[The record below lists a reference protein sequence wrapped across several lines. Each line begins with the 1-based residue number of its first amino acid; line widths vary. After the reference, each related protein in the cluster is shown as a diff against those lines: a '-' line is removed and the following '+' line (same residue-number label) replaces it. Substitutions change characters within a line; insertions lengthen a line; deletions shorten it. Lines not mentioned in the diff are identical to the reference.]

1 MEAVEIRCHGTPPT
15 PPNHPQVTHATLP
28 LPLNSRTLRPHT
40 HRLTPHLLYSQNE
53 DIRPSSDAGHYLCDF
68 TYYTSLVE
76 YWRRN
81 PEGERPV
88 MFFHVPGGAEEKDVE
103 RGRRVALGLIAALV
117 ANWRRGRER
126 GV

>member
-1 MEAVEIRCHGTPPT
+1 MSWYTP
-15 PPNHPQVTHATLP
+15 NVAQVTHATPP
-28 LPLNSRTLRPHT
+28 LPLNSQPLRPNKHQ
-40 HRLTPHLLYSQNE
+40 LTPHPLDSQNE

-81 PEGERPV
+81 PQGERPV

-117 ANWRRGRER
+117 ANWMKGRER